1 MSSYSEPPMEIWASA
16 AGMAAVYQQI
26 GAVYLTPVKPQHWVV
41 VIGVAFGLSAA
52 LIFGA
57 RSLGPSKLQQAEA
70 FAEQP
75 ERSLAPLWPAPA
87 FAYRDQRGATV
98 TLDALRGKVWVANF
112 IFTQCRTIC
121 PLLSAKMV
129 QLQRQLAGVDVRFVS
144 FSVDPAHDT
153 PEVLAAYAHQWHA
166 EETRWLL
173 LATDEQTLPAT
184 AAGFH
189 VTAKKN
195 DAPGALDPI
204 LHSGVFVVVDAEGLV
219 RGVYDSEHKEDF
231 QALARDLRRLSGLT
245 GPPPPA
251 APRSGQALYHEL
263 SCAACH
269 ERPELAPPLYGL
281 KGKRRELE
289 GAQLVT
295 ADAAYVRESLVV
307 PDAKRLLGYPL
318 RMPTYDGV
326 VSEAEL
332 STLVDY
338 VLSLPEQA
346 APDER
351 AHVEVD
357 PVCHMKVRVADGT
370 PSASFDGG
378 TWWFCAEVC
387 RDRFLKTPGAFAG
400 APLDR

>member
-1 MSSYSEPPMEIWASA
+1 
-16 AGMAAVYQQI
+16 VYQQI
-26 GAVYLTPVKPQHWVV
+26 GPVYWTCVKPQHWVV
-41 VIGVAFGLSAA
+41 VFGVAFGLSAA

-57 RSLGPSKLQQAEA
+57 KLLRPSKLQQAEA
-70 FAEQP
+70 FAEQK
-75 ERSLAPLWPAPA
+75 ERSLEPLWPAPS
-87 FAYRDQRGATV
+87 FAYRDQHGATV
-98 TLDALRGKVWVANF
+98 TPDTLRGKVWVANF

-153 PEVLAAYAHQWHA
+153 PEVLAAYAQRWHA

-195 DAPGALDPI
+195 DAPDPVDPI
-204 LHSGVFVVVDAEGLV
+204 IHSGVFVLVDSQGLV

-231 QALARDLRRLSGLT
+231 QALAKDLRSLSGLS
-245 GPPPPA
+245 GVPVPPST
-251 APRSGQALYHEL
+251 PRSGEVLYHEL

-281 KGKRRELE
+281 QGRRRELE

-295 ADAAYVRESLVV
+295 ADAAYVRESLLV
-307 PDAKRLLGYPL
+307 PDAKRVLGYPL

-326 VSEAEL
+326 VTEAEL
-332 STLVDY
+332 QTLVDY

-346 APDER
+346 PPDEH

-357 PVCHMKVRVADGT
+357 PVCHMKVRVTDGSL
-370 PSASFDGG
+370 SASFDGG

-387 RDRFLKTPGAFAG
+387 RDRFLRNPRAFTG
-400 APLDR
+400 R

>member
-1 MSSYSEPPMEIWASA
+1 MEISASA
-16 AGMAAVYQQI
+16 AMGPVYQQNEP
-26 GAVYLTPVKPQHWVV
+26 VYWAGVTPRAWVV
-41 VIGVAFGLSAA
+41 VFGVAFGLSAA

-57 RSLGPSKLQQAEA
+57 KLLRPSRLQPAEA
-70 FAEQP
+70 LAEQP
-75 ERSLAPLWPAPA
+75 QRTLEPLWPAPA

-129 QLQRQLAGVDVRFVS
+129 QLQRQLAGLDVRFVS
-144 FSVDPAHDT
+144 FSVDPAHDS
-153 PEVLAAYAHQWHA
+153 PPVLAAYAQRWHA

-173 LATDEQTLPAT
+173 LATDERTLPAT

-195 DAPGALDPI
+195 DAPDPLDPI
-204 LHSGVFVVVDAEGLV
+204 VHSGVFVLVDAQGLV
-219 RGVYDSEHKEDF
+219 RGVYDSEHRQDF
-231 QALARDLRRLSGLT
+231 QALARDLRALSGLT
-245 GPPPPA
+245 GVPA
-251 APRSGQALYHEL
+251 AAAARSGEVLYHEL

-269 ERPELAPPLYGL
+269 ERPELAPPLGGL
-281 KGKRRELE
+281 KGRRRELE

-307 PDAKRLLGYPL
+307 PDAKRVLGYPL

-326 VSEAEL
+326 ASEAEL
-332 STLVDY
+332 ETLVDY
-338 VLSLPEQA
+338 VLALPEQA
-346 APDER
+346 PLDER

-357 PVCHMKVRVADGT
+357 PVCHMKVRVTDDAL
-370 PSASFDGG
+370 SASYDGG
-378 TWWFCAEVC
+378 SYWFCAAVC
-387 RDRFLKTPGAFAG
+387 RDRFLRAPQAFA
-400 APLDR
+400 P